1 MNFGVSRFRKL
12 LPVACASLAMT
23 NVADLVDVMIA
34 GRILGE
40 TALGAVQLVWPIVEL
55 LFFFATTLASGTA
68 IRYSIAL
75 GAFDKTR
82 ASRWFSN
89 GLLLSLGAGLVFAA
103 AMALLRNACFAFFGI
118 GADVIGYV
126 VPYWNVFLLQA
137 VLAPLNI
144 FLSTLVCAD
153 GDTRCC
159 TAAFVTEL
167 LVNVAATWCLCL
179 AYGTAGCALGTV
191 GGTLCGIIVLSTHFR
206 SASNSLKFTPYF
218 SLRDSWEAF
227 AAEFPAS
234 SAFLFTALM
243 FVLMNKLLVDA
254 MGDIALTVMAV
265 ISMANNFMMFLYG
278 IPNAAQ
284 PLVGVAF
291 GERNY
296 NVVRVVMKDALLVA
310 ALFGGALTAALVA
323 FPVFPGWVIGVE
335 TPELVRLSA
344 TAVRITSC
352 SYVFTGIGT
361 LILTYYL
368 FIRRQGPSM
377 ALTVL
382 QEAVFPV
389 LGCVIGLKVFGYL
402 GFWVGYALAPLLA
415 MVAFFAVL
423 ALRQGGRFNP
433 FLLPEGDARLFDWN
447 VFVDERTSCEVA
459 QAIHAKLE
467 SLGAEMKTVVKGD
480 MLVEDTLMTIKE
492 RNPGRKVRA
501 EVTLDCR
508 DGVKLVFRDDGKVV
522 TSFTDSGGGDWLRA
536 QTLGAVIGTV
546 VGRNSATT
554 CGYNRAEY
562 CLERGNLI

>member
-40 TALGAVQLVWPIVEL
+40 TALGAVQLVWPIIEL

-75 GAFDKTR
+75 GAFDKLR

-89 GLLLSLGAGLVFAA
+89 GLVLSLGAGLAFAA
-103 AMALLRNACFAFFGI
+103 AMAALRGACFAFFGI
-118 GADVIGYV
+118 GPDVIEYV
-126 VPYWNVFLLQA
+126 GPYWNVFLLQA

-144 FLSTLVCAD
+144 FLSTLICAD
-153 GDTRCC
+153 GNARCC
-159 TAAFVTEL
+159 TAAFVTEF
-167 LVNVAATWCLCL
+167 LVNVAATWCLCRIW
-179 AYGTAGCALGTV
+179 GTAGCALGTV
-191 GGTLCGIIVLSTHFR
+191 GGTLCGIVVLSTHFR

-254 MGDIALTVMAV
+254 MGDTALTVMAV
-265 ISMANNFMMFLYG
+265 ISMSNNFMMFLYG

-296 NVVRVVMKDALLVA
+296 NVVRAVMKDALLVA
-310 ALFGGALTAALVA
+310 TLFGGALTAALVA
-323 FPVFPGWVIGVE
+323 FPGFPGWVIGVE
-335 TPELVRLSA
+335 TPELARLSA

-389 LGCVIGLKVFGYL
+389 LGCVVGLKAFGYL
-402 GFWVGYALAPLLA
+402 GFWAGYALAPFLS
-415 MVAFFAVL
+415 MVVFFAAL
-423 ALRQGGRFNP
+423 ALRPGGRFNP
-433 FLLPEGDARLFDWN
+433 LLLPEGDARLFDWN
-447 VFVDERTSCEVA
+447 VFVDERSSCAVA
-459 QAIHAKLE
+459 QSIHAKLE
-467 SLGAEMKTVVKGD
+467 ALGAEMKTVVKGD

-522 TSFTDSGGGDWLRA
+522 TSFTDSGGGDWFRA
-536 QTLGAVIGTV
+536 QTLGAVVNTA

-554 CGYNRAEY
+554 CGYNRAEF
-562 CLERGNLI
+562 CLVRAEM

>member
-23 NVADLVDVMIA
+23 NVADLVDVTIA

-40 TALGAVQLVWPIVEL
+40 TALGAVQLVWPIIEL

-75 GAFDKTR
+75 GAFDKLR

-89 GLLLSLGAGLVFAA
+89 GLVLSLGAGLAFAA
-103 AMALLRNACFAFFGI
+103 AMAVLRDACFAFFGI
-118 GADVIGYV
+118 GTDVIGFV

-153 GDTRCC
+153 GDTQCC
-159 TAAFVTEL
+159 TAAFVTEFL
-167 LVNVAATWCLCL
+167 FNVAATWYLCL

-191 GGTLCGIIVLSTHFR
+191 LGTLCGIVVLSTHFR
-206 SASNSLKFTPYF
+206 SASNSLKLTPHF

-254 MGDIALTVMAV
+254 MGDTALTVMAV
-265 ISMANNFMMFLYG
+265 ISMSNNFMMFLYG

-284 PLVGVAF
+284 PLVGVSF

-296 NVVRVVMKDALLVA
+296 AAVRAVMRDAVKIAALL
-310 ALFGGALTAALVA
+310 GSALTVTLVL
-323 FPVFPGWVIGVE
+323 FPHFPGWVIGVG
-335 TPELVRLSA
+335 TPELVRLTV
-344 TAVRITSC
+344 TAVRITAC

-389 LGCVIGLKVFGYL
+389 LGCAVGLKTFGYV
-402 GFWVGYALAPLLA
+402 GFWTGYALAPILS
-415 MVAFFAVL
+415 MVAFFTALVL
-423 ALRQGGRFNP
+423 CQRGRFNP
-433 FLLPEGDARLFDWN
+433 LLLPEGDSRLMDWS
-447 VFVDERTSCEVA
+447 VFVSERTSCEVA
-459 QAIHAKLE
+459 QAIHEKLE
-467 SLGAEMKTVVKGD
+467 SIGASMKTVIRAD

-492 RNPGRKVRA
+492 RNPGHKVRA
-501 EVTLDCR
+501 GVTLDCR
-508 DGVKLVFRDDGKVV
+508 NGVKLVFRDDGRVV
-522 TSFTDSGGGDWLRA
+522 TSFTDSGGGDWFRA
-536 QTLGAVIGTV
+536 QTLGAVINTV

-562 CLERGNLI
+562 CLAHAEM